1 VGVTVV
7 WTERR
12 GDAAEAAATA
22 NGRTVIAVGGD
33 GTIHEVVN
41 GLLRRSGTERPRF
54 GALRAGTGGDFC
66 RSLPGPR
73 DPALVPAWIH
83 TSRFQPIDAA
93 RAATSSGRRFFINA
107 ADAGIGARIARRAV
121 AAPALLGG
129 TARYLGAAAWSLMV
143 HRNVEVRVRLDDGP
157 TERLRVWTIVVANG
171 GYAGSGMW
179 LAPDA
184 RLDDGW
190 LDVVIIGDIGR
201 PLAIRSLPL
210 LYRGQHGRL
219 AQVRFARARRVEI
232 EAETP
237 TQVQADGELVGET
250 PAVFEVLPHALDVL
264 TLASA

>member
-1 VGVTVV
+1 LSLEVVT
-7 WTERR
+7 TARR

-41 GLLRRSGTERPRF
+41 GLLRQRGAARARF

-73 DPALVPAWIH
+73 DPAQVPAWLQAA
-83 TSRFQPIDAA
+83 RFRPIDAG
-93 RAATSSGRRFFINA
+93 RAATSSGRRYFINA
-107 ADAGIGARIARRAV
+107 ADAGIGARIARRAT

-129 TARYLGAAAWSLMV
+129 TARYLGAAAWSLLV
-143 HRNVEVRVRLDDGP
+143 HRNVAVRVRLDDGP

-210 LYRGQHGRL
+210 LYQGKHGRL

-232 EAETP
+232 EADVP
-237 TQVQADGELVGET
+237 AQVQADGELVGET
-250 PAVFEVLPHALDVL
+250 PAVFEVMPGALDVL
-264 TLASA
+264 VW

>member
-1 VGVTVV
+1 MRVNVVT
-7 WTERR
+7 TTRR

-41 GLLRRSGTERPRF
+41 GLLRRRGATRPRF

-73 DPALVPAWIH
+73 DPAAVPAWLQAA
-83 TSRFQPIDAA
+83 RFMPIDAG

-107 ADAGIGARIARRAV
+107 ADAGIGARIARRAA

-129 TARYLGAAAWSLMV
+129 TARYLGAAAWSLLV
-143 HRNVEVRVRLDDGP
+143 HRNVLVRVRVDDGP
-157 TERLRVWTIVVANG
+157 IERLRVWTIVVANG

-210 LYRGQHGRL
+210 LYQGKHGQL
-219 AQVRFARARRVEI
+219 AQVRFARARRVEV
-232 EAETP
+232 EAEAP
-237 TQVQADGELVGET
+237 AQVQTDGELVGET
-250 PAVFEVLPHALDVL
+250 PAVFDVVPGALDVL
-264 TLASA
+264 VWRG